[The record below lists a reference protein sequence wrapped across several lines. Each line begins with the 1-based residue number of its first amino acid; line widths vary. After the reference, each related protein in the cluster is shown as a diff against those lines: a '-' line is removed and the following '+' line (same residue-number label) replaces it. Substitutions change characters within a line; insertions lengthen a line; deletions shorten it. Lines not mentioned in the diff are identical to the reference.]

1 MCKQLPIFFSN
12 SARSSNQHQVNN
24 TMNFPHNSSNVTGP
38 YWPVPLPAGYAVCNT
53 DNDTVTDAC
62 CRKLNGA
69 IYEFNP
75 AAFGQPPAMDWHH
88 CLIIPPK
95 DSQPYFVG
103 TEEAWSICTN
113 ENRTNGSYGMNRCIN
128 GAGRKASL
136 GLVGLVWVAVGFV
149 LAV

>member
-1 MCKQLPIFFSN
+1 
-12 SARSSNQHQVNN
+12 
-24 TMNFPHNSSNVTGP
+24 MNLPHNTTNVTGP
-38 YWPVPLPAGYAVCNT
+38 YWPGPLPAGYALCNT

-62 CRKLNGA
+62 CLKLHGA

-95 DSQPYFVG
+95 DSAPYFTG
-103 TEEAWSICTN
+103 TQEAWSLCTN
-113 ENRTNGSYGMNRCIN
+113 SNRTLGINKCIN
-128 GAGRKASL
+128 AAGGRKASL
-136 GLVGLVWVAVGFV
+136 GLVGLVWVAVGLV